1 MALSALPRSLLL
13 FGAGKMG
20 AAMLRGWL
28 KSGLKGGDITIV
40 DPHVSDEIRT
50 IEAEHGCRINPA
62 AETIAPHQ
70 VLVLAIK
77 PQMLDEA
84 AALLKAVVTPETL
97 VISIL
102 AGKTIADVT
111 SRVPATKAVIRAMP
125 NTPAA
130 VGRGITG
137 LAASDDVDDAQK
149 ATAEALL
156 SSIGLIAWLDDE
168 AMIDAVTAVSGSGPA
183 YVFYM
188 VECLAKA
195 AMAIGFTEA
204 TAMRFARATIEGA
217 GELLHQEKAVDA
229 GTLRTNVTS
238 PGGTTA
244 AALGVLMAEDGLE
257 PLMRRAVEGGEA
269 PRGRA
274 FRLKCL

>member
-50 IEAEHGCRINPA
+50 IEAEHGCRVNPA
-62 AETIAPHQ
+62 PETIAPQQ

-137 LAASDDVDDAQK
+137 LAASDDVSDAQK

-156 SSIGLIAWLDDE
+156 SSIGVIAWLDDE
-168 AMIDAVTAVSGSGPA
+168 VMIDAVTAVSGSGPA

-204 TAMRFARATIEGA
+204 MAMRFARATIEGA

-229 GTLRTNVTS
+229 GTLRTDVTS

-257 PLMRRAVEGGEA
+257 PLMRRAVEAAKRRAGELS
-269 PRGRA
+269 G
-274 FRLKCL
+274 

>member
-1 MALSALPRSLLL
+1 MALSALPGSLLL

-28 KSGLKGGDITIV
+28 KRGLKGGDITII

-62 AETIAPHQ
+62 AETIAPQQ

-102 AGKTIADVT
+102 AGKTLADVT

-137 LAASDDVDDAQK
+137 LAASDDVSDAQK

-204 TAMRFARATIEGA
+204 MAMRFARATIEGA

-257 PLMRRAVEGGEA
+257 PLMRRAVEAAKRRAGELS
-269 PRGRA
+269 G
-274 FRLKCL
+274 